1 MILRLQRVLSIRDED
16 SEPIYKTIL
25 PRESGDVH
33 SRNMHLQGC
42 KSEQTAGSPQKLK
55 VLNSIQG
62 YSFIST

>member
-42 KSEQTAGSPQKLK
+42 KSEQTA
-55 VLNSIQG
+55 
-62 YSFIST
+62 

>member
-25 PRESGDVH
+25 PHVSGDVH

-42 KSEQTAGSPQKLK
+42 KSEQTA
-55 VLNSIQG
+55 
-62 YSFIST
+62 